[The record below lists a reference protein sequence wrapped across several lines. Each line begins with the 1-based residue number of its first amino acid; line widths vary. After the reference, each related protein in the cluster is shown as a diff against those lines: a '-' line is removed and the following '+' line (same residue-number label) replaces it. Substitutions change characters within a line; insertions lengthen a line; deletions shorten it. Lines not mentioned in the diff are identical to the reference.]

1 MKINRNMSAVMT
13 NKQLLRTENRLQ
25 QSMARLSSGFKINSA
40 GENPAGMAISNKMRA
55 QIDALDQAKS
65 NAQDAVSVVQ
75 IADGALSEVSNML
88 QRIRELSVQAAN
100 DTNGYEDKQAIQQEI
115 DQLKKEVNRISTDT
129 EYNTKTLLDGSSDSR
144 VYADGI
150 TRVNLSD
157 QVLPGKYNLT
167 VDKVATQA
175 KDTLVYPAGGFADGD
190 SLSINGVSVKL
201 AKGMS
206 QNDFVNA
213 IQDAAA
219 EAGVTVE
226 VGAGSVELT
235 SNLYGTKGTV
245 DITVSKS
252 LESMISGDYE
262 EKDGVLV
269 KETSGENAVIGELTV
284 PADDKVGFTKNATWS
299 ADGNRVTILDNNGF
313 TMDFLIKDGTPDKDG
328 KRDETGLQD
337 GDSVEIEVTDI
348 GQMTIQIGS
357 NEFQT
362 MDVRIPEISSE
373 SLYLDTVDVTVAGGA
388 DRAIATLD
396 EAIAKLSS
404 IRSRLGAFQ
413 NRLEYADSSLAAT
426 HEDMTAAYSRLLDT
440 DMAAEM
446 TEYAQLNILNQAT
459 VSVLS
464 QANDMPQQI
473 LSLRS

>member
-25 QSMARLSSGFKINSA
+25 KSMERLSSGFKINSA

-55 QIDALDQAKS
+55 QIDALNQAKC
-65 NAQDAVSVVQ
+65 NAQDGVSVVQ

-88 QRIRELSVQAAN
+88 QRIRELAVQAAN

-115 DQLKKEVNRISTDT
+115 DQLKQEVNRISTDT
-129 EYNTKTLLDGSSDSR
+129 EYNTKTLLDGSSDTR

-150 TRVNLSD
+150 ERVDISD
-157 QVLPGKYNLT
+157 HVLPGKYKLK
-167 VDKVATQA
+167 VDSVATQA
-175 KDTLVYPAGGFADGD
+175 TDKISYPANAITDKD
-190 SLSINGVSVKL
+190 SLSINGVPVPLK
-201 AKGMS
+201 KDMTKEEFE
-206 QNDFVNA
+206 QA
-213 IQDAAA
+213 IYATAAQ
-219 EAGVTVE
+219 AGVEVE
-226 VGAGSVELT
+226 KDGDSYKLT
-235 SNLYGTKGTV
+235 SNLYGAKGQVNLEASATLTGVFTGGTPTEDGTIAKKTAGEDAVIAGFTV
-245 DITVSKS
+245 PD
-252 LESMISGDYE
+252 
-262 EKDGVLV
+262 
-269 KETSGENAVIGELTV
+269 ENAK
-284 PADDKVGFTKNATWS
+284 DKVGFTKDAIWS
-299 ADGNRVTILDNNGF
+299 SDGNRVKIIDNNGF
-313 TMDFLIKDGTPDKDG
+313 SMDFLIKDDFDVTQ
-328 KRDETGLQD
+328 EL
-337 GDSVEIEVTDI
+337 EIEVTDI

-388 DRAIATLD
+388 DRAISTLD
-396 EAIAKLSS
+396 DAIEKLSS
-404 IRSRLGAFQ
+404 VRSKLGAFQ

-440 DMAAEM
+440 DMASEM

-473 LSLRS
+473 LSLLS